1 MMATPFTAPVDAKL
15 ACDGLQIVNP
25 PVTRVVAH
33 SLKGFLLDA
42 HTLNSVIY
50 DTIYQSEGA
59 IP

>member
-1 MMATPFTAPVDAKL
+1 MMATSFTATVNAKL

-42 HTLNSVIY
+42 HPFNSVIY
-50 DTIYQSEGA
+50 DTIDQSEGA
-59 IP
+59 IL